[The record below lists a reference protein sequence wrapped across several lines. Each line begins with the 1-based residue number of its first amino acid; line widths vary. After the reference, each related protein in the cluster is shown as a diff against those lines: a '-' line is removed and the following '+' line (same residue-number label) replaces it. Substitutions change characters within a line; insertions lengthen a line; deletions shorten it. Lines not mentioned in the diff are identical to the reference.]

1 MPTRRGFV
9 KRIAGLATLGGGG
22 RLGLADDRPPEAE
35 SGFVD
40 GHCHVWTPD
49 TRRYP
54 LADGFTAADMQPPSF
69 TAEELLALCRPLG
82 VSRVVLIQMSFYRFD
97 NAYMLD
103 CIAANPGVF
112 SGVAVV
118 DPDAA
123 DLPARVERLARAG
136 VRGVRLRADRA
147 TAESWPQSKGV
158 RDLWRICAES
168 GLAICPLADPEA
180 IPPIRR
186 MCEAFPRSIVVID
199 HFARIGMQ
207 GGIEPS
213 AVDELARLAELPGV
227 HVKTS
232 AFYALGAKRPPYD
245 DLAGLVR
252 RLRDAFGAE
261 RLLWGTDC
269 PYQAA
274 PGQGY
279 AASLAFVRDRL
290 DFLSDGERRAILR
303 DTATRLFFPTD

>member
-9 KRIAGLATLGGGG
+9 SQAAGFAALGAAGPIGW
-22 RLGLADDRPPEAE
+22 ADDRTPGAA

-49 TRRYP
+49 TGRYP
-54 LADGFTAADMQPPSF
+54 LADGFATADMRPPSF

-103 CIAANPGVF
+103 CIAASPGVF

-123 DLPARVERLARAG
+123 DLPQRVQRLARAG
-136 VRGVRLRADRA
+136 VRGFRLRADRA
-147 TAESWPQSKGV
+147 GAERWAESEGI
-158 RDLWRICAES
+158 RELWRLCADA
-168 GLAICPLADPEA
+168 GLAICALADPEA
-180 IPPIRR
+180 IRPIRR
-186 MCEAFPRSIVVID
+186 MGEAFPRTTVVID

-207 GGIEPS
+207 GRVEPS
-213 AVDELARLAELPGV
+213 DVDELARLAELPRV

-252 RLRDAFGAE
+252 KLRDAFGAE

-279 AASLAFVRDRL
+279 EASLAFVRDRL

-303 DTATRLFFPTD
+303 DTATRLFFPDA